1 MKLTDIYWYIR
12 SDISKIE
19 KELER
24 SIDADHPILME
35 ASTHLLRAGGKRIR
49 PVFVLL
55 ASKFGDY
62 NLDEAKKV
70 AVPLELIHMG
80 SLVHDDVIDDAELRR
95 GKKTVKA
102 AWDNRVAMY
111 TGDYIFGKAIEIAT
125 KCKAKEIHP
134 HLANVMVQ
142 ICVGEID
149 QIRDQYD
156 WNQNLKI
163 YFRRI
168 KRKTALLLA
177 VSCQLGA
184 MAANA
189 PKSFVKSLY
198 QFGYFVGMAYQITD
212 DILDFVGTE
221 KQLGKPAGSDLM
233 QGNVTLPALYA
244 LEHHPHIR
252 EKIIDFLEE
261 KNSTNKED
269 ITEIIQLIKSSGA
282 VEYSKE
288 LADKYLRKA
297 KNALIDLPECQAKSS
312 LLQIADYIGERQF

>member
-19 KELER
+19 KELEQ
-24 SIDADHPILME
+24 SIDAEHPILLE
-35 ASTHLLRAGGKRIR
+35 ASTHLLKAGGKRIR

-55 ASKFGDY
+55 SAKFGNYD
-62 NLDEAKKV
+62 LEEIKKI

-102 AWDNRVAMY
+102 QWDNRTAMY

-125 KCKAKEIHP
+125 QCKSEEIHK
-134 HLANVMVQ
+134 HLANAMVQ

-149 QIRDQYD
+149 QIKDQYN
-156 WNQNLKI
+156 WNQNLKM

-168 KRKTALLLA
+168 KRKTALLIA

-184 MAANA
+184 LAANA
-189 PKSFVKSLY
+189 PKEYVQELY
-198 QFGYFVGMAYQITD
+198 RFGYFVGMAFQITD

-244 LEHHPHIR
+244 MEHSPPTR
-252 EKIIDFLEE
+252 ERIIQHLKEQSITKEE
-261 KNSTNKED
+261 MN
-269 ITEIIQLIKSSGA
+269 EIIQLIKDCGA

-288 LADKYLRKA
+288 LADKYLVKA
-297 KNALIDLPECQAKSS
+297 KRSLEILPDNQAKKS
-312 LLQIADYIGERQF
+312 LVQIADYIGDRKF